1 MDTGMSES
9 RIVTFCIKVLPRK
22 LAEFIMISNPK
33 VTDELRALLL
43 QSEKFNSIYPELA
56 ITSPSI
62 RTLENES

>member
-1 MDTGMSES
+1 
-9 RIVTFCIKVLPRK
+9 
-22 LAEFIMISNPK
+22 MISNPK
-33 VTDELRALLL
+33 DSDELRALLL